1 MMIKNK
7 NIIVAGKHQKP
18 ILTDVFYT
26 NNELPK
32 PIIIFCHGYKGFKD
46 WGAWDLV
53 AETFANAGFFFVKFN
68 FSHNG
73 GTTKQPI
80 DFPDLEAFG
89 NNNYIKELDDLET
102 IINWVTSS
110 GFKFKNEINTANISL
125 IGHSRG
131 GGIVTIKAAEDKRIT
146 TLITWASV
154 SDYKNRFPKGEAF
167 TYWQKKGVMYI
178 ENGRTKQQMPH
189 YFQFYTSFIENE
201 DRLTIANAAKKIEIP
216 HLIVHGT
223 SDPTVDVQESKNIH
237 AWSVNSQ
244 LFIVEGADH
253 IFGVKHP
260 WQNNNLSKHLE
271 EIVQKSIDFIGL

>member
-1 MMIKNK
+1 MMAKSK
-7 NIIVAGKHQKP
+7 NIIVTGRHQKS
-18 ILTDVFYT
+18 ILADVFYT
-26 NNELPK
+26 NNELQK

-53 AETFANAGFFFVKFN
+53 AETFANAGFFFIKFN

-102 IINWVTSS
+102 IIDWATSPD
-110 GFKFKNEINTANISL
+110 FKFKNEINTSNISL

-131 GGIVTIKAAEDKRIT
+131 GGIVTIKAAEDKRVT
-146 TLITWASV
+146 KLITWASV

-167 TYWQKKGVMYI
+167 EYWKNNGIMYI

-201 DRLTIANAAKKIEIP
+201 DRLTIANAAKKNKIP

-223 SDPTVDVQESKNIH
+223 SDPTVDMQESRNIR
-237 AWSVNSQ
+237 AWSANSQ

-271 EIVQKSIDFIGL
+271 EIVQKSIDFIRL

>member
-1 MMIKNK
+1 MAKSK
-7 NIIVAGKHQKP
+7 NIIVTGRHQKS
-18 ILTDVFYT
+18 ILADVFYT
-26 NNELPK
+26 NNELQK
-32 PIIIFCHGYKGFKD
+32 PIVIFCHGYKGFKD

-53 AETFANAGFFFVKFN
+53 AETFANAGFFFIKFN

-102 IINWVTSS
+102 IIDWATSPD
-110 GFKFKNEINTANISL
+110 FKFKNEINTSNISL

-131 GGIVTIKAAEDKRIT
+131 GGIVTIKAVEDKRVT
-146 TLITWASV
+146 KLITWASV
-154 SDYKNRFPKGEAF
+154 SDYKNRFPKGETF
-167 TYWQKKGVMYI
+167 EYWKKNGIMYI

-201 DRLTIANAAKKIEIP
+201 DRLTIANAAKKIKIP

-223 SDPTVDVQESKNIH
+223 SDPTVDVQESENIH

-271 EIVQKSIDFIGL
+271 KIVQKSIDFIGL